1 MNLEEIRIKLANL
14 DLSKYPDFYD
24 LKKPSDKALWILYVL
39 KVEGISRRLSA
50 DFIANLIRDVMEISI
65 TSQSIYNSFN
75 PLMKIG
81 LIHKYEIDGEKY
93 YEIMKPGKEH
103 IMSLIKDDL
112 LNILYFQPGER
123 FSSKRLLSTR
133 ILEECVGDICI
144 VDPYIGIRTLDIIR
158 GLSQNVRFITKIS
171 NIRNQ
176 NQQSAITREIND
188 FKSEF
193 PNYQFRSYRGTDLHD
208 RYIIADNILIISG
221 YSLKDLG
228 KKESFAIF
236 LEKDNNIDTVTSI
249 KSVFETKWLNST
261 LI

>member
-112 LNILYFQPGER
+112 LNILFFLFYHNTEDR
-123 FSSKRLLSTR
+123 IYHLLWK
-133 ILEECVGDICI
+133 
-144 VDPYIGIRTLDIIR
+144 GIMP
-158 GLSQNVRFITKIS
+158 K
-171 NIRNQ
+171 
-176 NQQSAITREIND
+176 
-188 FKSEF
+188 
-193 PNYQFRSYRGTDLHD
+193 
-208 RYIIADNILIISG
+208 
-221 YSLKDLG
+221 
-228 KKESFAIF
+228 F
-236 LEKDNNIDTVTSI
+236 LL
-249 KSVFETKWLNST
+249 FL
-261 LI
+261 